1 MKFTEKTL
9 MAPLPEDLK
18 KLKWYGDFPVMKRV
32 IQKRLSR
39 DIPQALKERLLA
51 ELEIIRRLPGQ
62 YPYSWDEAFAVMAEN
77 IRDFS
82 REEFQALWEEDAMEW
97 IYIQGRVCFHHLF

>member
-18 KLKWYGDFPVMKRV
+18 KLKWYGDFPMMERV

-62 YPYSWDEAFAVMAEN
+62 YPTPGMKLL
-77 IRDFS
+77 
-82 REEFQALWEEDAMEW
+82 Q
-97 IYIQGRVCFHHLF
+97 